1 LQESLQQLPE
11 TDKWAAKDVVSL
23 DDGHSIALEIISG
36 TAIGVSDGSY
46 KDSFGTSAFIFE
58 GVHSEGCITGR
69 NCIPGAPEDQSAHR
83 SEVGG
88 IVGMAVTLKAL
99 CKLYDITTGSVTLG
113 LDGKLAL
120 NSAFLGMGPTLSE
133 TRLRH
138 PLGSKETT
146 GSPPN
151 RCHLSMG

>member
-23 DDGHSIALEIISG
+23 DEGHSIALEIISG

-46 KDSFGTSAFIFE
+46 KDNFGTSAFIFE
-58 GVHSEGCITGR
+58 GVHSEGRITGR

-99 CKLYDITTGSVTLG
+99 CKLYDITTGSIILG

-120 NSAFLGMGPTLSE
+120 NSASSEWDPHCQKRDFDILWEARKQLSALPIDV
-133 TRLRH
+133 TF
-138 PLGSKETT
+138 
-146 GSPPN
+146 
-151 RCHLSMG
+151 